1 MQIDRDKI
9 EGMFLGIAI
18 GDCLG
23 MPVETWSAKKIADT
37 YGRVTTYLK
46 PDGHKWFDGHS
57 AGTYTDDT
65 QLSLTVAEAMIEADG
80 LDMDVQVKYHIAA
93 LKKTTDGWGHTTRD
107 SIRRLA
113 NGVNYKESGSGG
125 DGSGTGN
132 GVAMKLAPLAVLMDN
147 SKFNEFLFN
156 LNCMTHRTTISLA
169 ASFIH
174 AVGIKFCLK
183 NNLLPKSKY
192 GAVLTTYDLHQLIK
206 EKAEFAEEMGKE
218 LELHCSDDKI
228 SDQFYKLSKLLEE
241 TYGKPTDQQI
251 IEMFKGSCYCFESV
265 PFSYAFFFRNP
276 TLECLFDVINAGG
289 DTDSNGSIV
298 GSLLGALHGKSIFP
312 QYLIDGLV
320 QKDEVLDVATR
331 FADKFE
337 NKVFW

>member
-9 EGMFLGIAI
+9 EGIFLGIAI
-18 GDCLG
+18 GDSLG
-23 MPVETWSAKKIADT
+23 MPVETWSAKKIAET

-46 PDGHKWFDGHS
+46 PDGHKWFNGHQ

-65 QLSLTVAEAMIEADG
+65 QLSLAVAEAMIEADG
-80 LDMDVQVKYHIAA
+80 LDMDVQVKHHIAA

-132 GVAMKLAPLAVLMDN
+132 GVAMKLAPLALFYNRDK
-147 SKFNEFLFN
+147 KFNDFLYEF
-156 LNCMTHRTTISLA
+156 NCMTHKTDISLS
-169 ASFIH
+169 ASFAH
-174 AVGIKFCLK
+174 AAGIKCCLK
-183 NNLLPKSKY
+183 NNFSAKNAYETGMVENQMVDEIEYAIEVANEYQNLPFQDEDFIYNQFNKLFY
-192 GAVLTTYDLHQLIK
+192 
-206 EKAEFAEEMGKE
+206 EFLQCKVPYADEN
-218 LELHCSDDKI
+218 
-228 SDQFYKLSKLLEE
+228 
-241 TYGKPTDQQI
+241 I
-251 IEMFKGSCYCFESV
+251 IETFKGGCYCFESI
-265 PFSYAFFFRNP
+265 PFSYAFFLRNP
-276 TLECLFDVINAGG
+276 NSIECLFDVVNAGG